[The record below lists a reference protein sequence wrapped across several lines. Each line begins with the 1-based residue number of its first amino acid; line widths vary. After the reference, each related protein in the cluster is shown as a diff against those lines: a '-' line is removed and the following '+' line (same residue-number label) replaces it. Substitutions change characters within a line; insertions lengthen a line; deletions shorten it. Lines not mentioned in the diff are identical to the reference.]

1 MAGGFAHPPA
11 DDGGPEERPRV
22 DDAAHLRDGRRQPG
36 DRRVEGR
43 CARASRVVP
52 QPRQES
58 GSARADPGRE
68 IRRPRARR
76 PGRRARAAVDDD
88 ERPLAPLRG
97 IPDENGPSDPG
108 RRARTGLT
116 EAATGL
122 PATRLQTYPSAT
134 QGFVSVPIPSTRT
147 STTSPGLS
155 ATF

>member
-43 CARASRVVP
+43 RARAPRVVP
-52 QPRQES
+52 QPRQEPR
-58 GSARADPGRE
+58 GARADPGRE
-68 IRRPRARR
+68 VPRPRARR
-76 PGRRARAAVDDD
+76 RGRGARAAVDDD

-108 RRARTGLT
+108 RRPGTELT
-116 EAATGL
+116 KAATGL
-122 PATRLQTYPSAT
+122 HATRLQTYSSAT
-134 QGFVSVPIPSTRT
+134 QV
-147 STTSPGLS
+147 
-155 ATF
+155 